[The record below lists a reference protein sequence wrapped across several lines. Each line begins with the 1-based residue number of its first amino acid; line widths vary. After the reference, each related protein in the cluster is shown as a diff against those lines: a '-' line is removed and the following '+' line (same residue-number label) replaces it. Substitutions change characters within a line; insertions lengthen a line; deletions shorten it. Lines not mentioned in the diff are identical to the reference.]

1 MRHRKPFKC
10 QIPGCLRTDGFST
23 TNDLGRHIRSKHA
36 EKTSAKTGDKPP
48 FHPNAPQTP
57 SVVSAKV
64 AAFATPLT
72 SDLSAELEQTQQSVR
87 DKAPINE
94 DTTSVFSW
102 EETFETYSESI
113 KLLEQRLEKICRE
126 GKWRNEFNPRT
137 WSILTSLSPRKH

>member
-36 EKTSAKTGDKPP
+36 EETSAKTGDKPP
-48 FHPNAPQTP
+48 FHPNAPHTP
-57 SVVSAKV
+57 SVVSPKV

-72 SDLSAELEQTQQSVR
+72 SELSAELEQTQQSII

-94 DTTSVFSW
+94 DTTPVFNC
-102 EETFETYSESI
+102 EEHFETYGVSPELI
-113 KLLEQRLEKICRE
+113 AQITEKVKRE

-137 WSILTSLSPRKH
+137 WSILTSLSPRTT